1 MTNVPKTRL
10 EEILALPIQ
19 TLASVVLW
27 HLVILG
33 IALFGG
39 LPYLIMQA
47 AFAAEILLLDFATI
61 PFYPEREKGKHAF
74 DMLKMTGALVF
85 IYFFVFVTYAVAIN
99 DGHNEVLAIAWRT
112 LDAADGRDLMV
123 ALFYIAISLGFSLW
137 QTFRLPD
144 RKQAWTKRR
153 LLDGGATLIAMTVMC
168 FVAVIMGAPM
178 ISLSKEI
185 GHPLNP
191 DSVLITLMVVTRCVF
206 SLVTACLPE
215 STIRSISNKPFVD

>member
-1 MTNVPKTRL
+1 MTNKPTTRL

-27 HLVILG
+27 HVVILA

-39 LPYLIMQA
+39 LPYLIMQV
-47 AFAAEILLLDFATI
+47 AFAAEILLLDLATI
-61 PFYPEREKGKHAF
+61 PFYPERAKAKHAF

-99 DGHNEVLAIAWRT
+99 EGRNEVLAIAWRT
-112 LDAADGRDLMV
+112 LDAADGQDLMV
-123 ALFYIAISLGFSLW
+123 SLFYITISLGFSFW

-144 RKQAWTKRR
+144 RKQEWTKRR
-153 LLDGGATLIAMTVMC
+153 LLDSGATLIAMTVMC
-168 FVAVIMGAPM
+168 FVAAIVVAPM
-178 ISLSKEI
+178 IRLLKDI
-185 GHPLNP
+185 GQPVNP
-191 DSVLITLMVVTRCVF
+191 DAMLITLMVVTRCGF
-206 SLVTACLPE
+206 SLATACMPE